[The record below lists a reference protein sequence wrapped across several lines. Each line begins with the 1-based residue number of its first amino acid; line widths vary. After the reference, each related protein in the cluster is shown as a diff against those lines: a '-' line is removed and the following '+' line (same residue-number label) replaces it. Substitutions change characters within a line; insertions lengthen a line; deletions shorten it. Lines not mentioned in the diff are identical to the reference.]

1 MFSLPLCHWSSQLFD
16 LRTPSSTD
24 VPVLLLNQPHPNIPF
39 RRNKQSKKKVRRKEG
54 RDVNSNNNN
63 KIITN
68 FPEFFEFITNTAPQ
82 VSNSIYR
89 QNFMEII
96 LLNIIIFPVEDILG
110 SEAQWSRRR
119 PSAQMCQVRVSV
131 KPFFFVV
138 YILSFYFCFVF
149 NHIFPLG
156 LFSFQF
162 LLLAHYSLARSF
174 GINNCVCIAYQ
185 DMNHLERYK
194 TLK

>member
-1 MFSLPLCHWSSQLFD
+1 MTIALNVKNVNMNVNVNQLTTRKRAERTKHDFRCSVCRPSQLFD

-39 RRNKQSKKKVRRKEG
+39 RRNKQSKKKVRRKGG
-54 RDVNSNNNN
+54 RNVNSNNNK

-96 LLNIIIFPVEDILG
+96 LLNIIIFLVEDILG
-110 SEAQWSRRR
+110 GVAQWSRRR
-119 PSAQMCQVRVSV
+119 PSAQMCQVRFSV
-131 KPFFFVV
+131 KPFFLCCIYFFV
-138 YILSFYFCFVF
+138 LFLFCF
-149 NHIFPLG
+149 
-156 LFSFQF
+156 
-162 LLLAHYSLARSF
+162 
-174 GINNCVCIAYQ
+174 
-185 DMNHLERYK
+185 
-194 TLK
+194 

>member
-39 RRNKQSKKKVRRKEG
+39 RRNKQSKKKVRRKGG

-96 LLNIIIFPVEDILG
+96 LLNIIIFPVEDILAAWRSG
-110 SEAQWSRRR
+110 LGGDLPRRCARFDSQLSRFFL
-119 PSAQMCQVRVSV
+119 CCIL
-131 KPFFFVV
+131 FFV
-138 YILSFYFCFVF
+138 LFLFCF
-149 NHIFPLG
+149 
-156 LFSFQF
+156 
-162 LLLAHYSLARSF
+162 
-174 GINNCVCIAYQ
+174 
-185 DMNHLERYK
+185 
-194 TLK
+194 

>member
-39 RRNKQSKKKVRRKEG
+39 RRNKQSKKKVHRKGG

-96 LLNIIIFPVEDILG
+96 LLNIIIFPVEDILAAWRSG
-110 SEAQWSRRR
+110 LGGDLPRRCARFDSRLSR
-119 PSAQMCQVRVSV
+119 
-131 KPFFFVV
+131 FFFVV

-156 LFSFQF
+156 LFPFILTSGPLQPRKVFWDKQ
-162 LLLAHYSLARSF
+162 LCMHCLS
-174 GINNCVCIAYQ
+174 
-185 DMNHLERYK
+185 RYEPLGK
-194 TLK
+194 I

>member
-1 MFSLPLCHWSSQLFD
+1 MNVSQLTTRKRAGRTKHDFRCSVCRSAILCHWSSQLFD

-39 RRNKQSKKKVRRKEG
+39 RRNKQSKKKVRRKGG
-54 RDVNSNNNN
+54 RDVNSNKNK

-110 SEAQWSRRR
+110 SVAQWSRRR
-119 PSAQMCQVRVSV
+119 PSARMCQVRFSV
-131 KPFFFVV
+131 
-138 YILSFYFCFVF
+138 
-149 NHIFPLG
+149 
-156 LFSFQF
+156 
-162 LLLAHYSLARSF
+162 
-174 GINNCVCIAYQ
+174 
-185 DMNHLERYK
+185 
-194 TLK
+194 

>member
-1 MFSLPLCHWSSQLFD
+1 M
-16 LRTPSSTD
+16 
-24 VPVLLLNQPHPNIPF
+24 
-39 RRNKQSKKKVRRKEG
+39 RRKGG
-54 RDVNSNNNN
+54 RDVNSNNNK

-96 LLNIIIFPVEDILG
+96 LLNIIIFPVEDILAAWRSG
-110 SEAQWSRRR
+110 LGGDLPRRCARFDSRLSR
-119 PSAQMCQVRVSV
+119 
-131 KPFFFVV
+131 FFFVV

-149 NHIFPLG
+149 NHIFPLACFP
-156 LFSFQF
+156 LF

>member
-1 MFSLPLCHWSSQLFD
+1 MNVNVSQLTTRKRAERTKLDFRCSVCRPSQLFD

-24 VPVLLLNQPHPNIPF
+24 VPVLLLNQPHPNISF
-39 RRNKQSKKKVRRKEG
+39 RRNKQSKKKVRRKGG
-54 RDVNSNNNN
+54 RDVNSNNNK

-110 SEAQWSRRR
+110 SVAQWSRRR
-119 PSAQMCQVRVSV
+119 PSAQMCQVRFSV
-131 KPFFFVV
+131 KPLFLCCIYFFV
-138 YILSFYFCFVF
+138 LFLFCF
-149 NHIFPLG
+149 
-156 LFSFQF
+156 
-162 LLLAHYSLARSF
+162 
-174 GINNCVCIAYQ
+174 
-185 DMNHLERYK
+185 
-194 TLK
+194 